1 MLLFAMDV
9 GNTNIKL
16 GVFEGD
22 RLVSSWRL
30 QSKAGK
36 TADEYGLM
44 VTQLFAKDKLSLSD
58 VEGIIMSSVIP
69 PLNYTLDHMCRYYF
83 GIKPLVVGPGIKT
96 SLNIKYDNPR
106 EVGADRIVNS
116 VAAYKLYGGPCIV
129 IDFGTSTTFNV
140 ISEDSEFLGGAICP
154 GIKVSAD
161 ALFYH
166 TAKLPR
172 IELVRPEKFIGRS
185 TVTNMQ
191 SGIINGMIGMV
202 KYMTEKMKEETGFY
216 NAKVIATGGMSE
228 LLMSEEEKLFDIV
241 DRRLTLE
248 GLRIIYNYNKS

>member
-1 MLLFAMDV
+1 MDI

-16 GVFEGD
+16 GVFDGEK
-22 RLVSSWRL
+22 LVSSWRL

-44 VTQLFAKDKLSLSD
+44 ITQLFAKDKLDMSD

-96 SLNIKYDNPR
+96 SLNIKYDNPK

-140 ISEDSEFLGGAICP
+140 VNENSEFLGGAICP

-161 ALFYH
+161 ALFTH

-172 IELVRPEKFIGRS
+172 IELSRPEKVIGRN
-185 TVTNMQ
+185 TITNMQ
-191 SGIINGMIGMV
+191 SGIINGFIGMV

-216 NAKVIATGGMSE
+216 DAKVVATGGMSE
-228 LLMSEEEKLFDIV
+228 LLITKEEKIFDIV
-241 DRRLTLE
+241 DRTLTLE
-248 GLRIIYNYNKS
+248 GLRIIYNYNKN

>member
-1 MLLFAMDV
+1 
-9 GNTNIKL
+9 
-16 GVFEGD
+16 
-22 RLVSSWRL
+22 
-30 QSKAGK
+30 
-36 TADEYGLM
+36 M
-44 VTQLFAKDKLSLSD
+44 VTQLFAKDKLNLSD

-69 PLNYTLDHMCRYYF
+69 PLNYTLEHMCRYYF

-96 SLNIKYDNPR
+96 SLNIKYDNPK

-116 VAAYKLYGGPCIV
+116 VAAYKLYDGPCIV

-140 ISEDSEFLGGAICP
+140 ISENSEFLGGAICP
-154 GIKVSAD
+154 GIKVSAE

-172 IELVRPEKFIGRS
+172 IELMRPEKVIGRS

-202 KYMTEKMKEETGFY
+202 KYMIEKMKEETGFY
-216 NAKVIATGGMSE
+216 DAKVIATGGMSE
-228 LLMSEEEKLFDIV
+228 LLMTEEEKLFDIV